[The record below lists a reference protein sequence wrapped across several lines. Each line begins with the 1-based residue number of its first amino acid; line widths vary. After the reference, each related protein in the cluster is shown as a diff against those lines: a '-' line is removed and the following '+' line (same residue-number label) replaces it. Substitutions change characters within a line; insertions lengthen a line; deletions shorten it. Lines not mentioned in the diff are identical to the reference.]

1 MSHGPRDRVRHWR
14 CRSAVGLIYGIL
26 QYKARNRKNDA
37 ITEEAT
43 REQYAHPETYDE
55 RREELKK
62 KLHPS

>member
-1 MSHGPRDRVRHWR
+1 MGLEIVYGIGVVVL
-14 CRSAVGLIYGIL
+14 AVGLIYGIL

>member
-1 MSHGPRDRVRHWR
+1 MGLEIVYGIGVGVL
-14 CRSAVGLIYGIL
+14 AVGLIYGIL